1 MSASRSY
8 RARVSTVT
16 RPRGPLPPRV
26 YWTRRVLVLVV
37 ALGLVFGIAH
47 LLGSGGGGGTSAPAA
62 RRVGAVAS
70 ATPTA
75 PTSPAAPT
83 GPAQTATTRANAS
96 PSPTPLASPNG
107 PCASSDIVATPSV
120 RGTAY
125 AGKPV
130 VFGMKLTTKVSPA
143 CNFDVTAES
152 LAVRITSGSDRVW
165 STQDCVGAVPRES
178 VVVRKDQPVSVTV
191 VWNGQRS
198 DAECTRTTPWAEPG
212 YYHVVAASFG
222 AEPIDVQFELRS
234 PVPRT
239 ITATP
244 TPKNQATTSPSG
256 TPSVTASGSPSASPT
271 KKSR

>member
-1 MSASRSY
+1 MSGSRSY

-26 YWTRRVLVLVV
+26 YWTRRLLVVVV

-47 LLGSGGGGGTSAPAA
+47 LLGSGGGTSAPAA

-70 ATPTA
+70 ATPTTA
-75 PTSPAAPT
+75 AAPT
-83 GPAQTATTRANAS
+83 QTATTRADAS
-96 PSPTPLASPNG
+96 PSPTPLASPSG

-130 VFGMKLTTKVSPA
+130 VFAMKLTTKVSPA
-143 CNFDVTAES
+143 CNWDVTAES

-165 STQDCVGAVPRES
+165 STQDCVGAVPRQS
-178 VVVRKDQPVSVTV
+178 MVVRKDQPVSVTV

-212 YYHVVAASFG
+212 YYHVVAAAFG
-222 AEPIDVQFELRS
+222 ADPTDVQFPLL
-234 PVPRT
+234 PPPRPT

-244 TPKNQATTSPSG
+244 TPTTATATPTS
-256 TPSVTASGSPSASPT
+256 TPTSSAAT
-271 KKSR
+271 R

>member
-1 MSASRSY
+1 
-8 RARVSTVT
+8 
-16 RPRGPLPPRV
+16 V
-26 YWTRRVLVLVV
+26 YWTRRLLVLVV

-47 LLGSGGGGGTSAPAA
+47 LLGSGGGSGTSAPAA

-70 ATPTA
+70 TTPTTPTA
-75 PTSPAAPT
+75 PTH
-83 GPAQTATTRANAS
+83 TATARAAAS
-96 PSPTPLASPNG
+96 PSATPLASPSG

-130 VFGMKLTTKVSPA
+130 VFAMKLTTKVSPA
-143 CNFDVTAES
+143 CNWDVTAES

-165 STQDCVGAVPRES
+165 STQDCVGAVPRQS

-212 YYHVVAASFG
+212 YYHVVAAAFG
-222 AEPIDVQFELRS
+222 ADPTDVQFPLL
-234 PVPRT
+234 PPPRPT

-244 TPKNQATTSPSG
+244 TPTTPTG
-256 TPSVTASGSPSASPT
+256 TPTPSPT
-271 KKSR
+271 PTRSAATR